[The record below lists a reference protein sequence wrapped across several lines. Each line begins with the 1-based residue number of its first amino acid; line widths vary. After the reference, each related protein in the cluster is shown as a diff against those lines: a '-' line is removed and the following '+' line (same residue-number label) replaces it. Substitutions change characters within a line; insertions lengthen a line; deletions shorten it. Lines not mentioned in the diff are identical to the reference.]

1 MKDKEWVWVADPLDG
16 TTNFVYSLP
25 FSAISICIIHKVSAH
40 FLLHFLEDSHYRRD
54 LRSLP
59 Q

>member
-25 FSAISICIIHKVSAH
+25 FSAISICIIHKVNIC
-40 FLLHFLEDSHYRRD
+40 FLLDFLEDSHYWRD
-54 LRSLP
+54 L
-59 Q
+59 

>member
-25 FSAISICIIHKVSAH
+25 FCAISICIIHKVKAH
-40 FLLHFLEDSHYRRD
+40 SLLDFLVDSHDWRD
-54 LRSLP
+54 L
-59 Q
+59 